1 MPLFSFS
8 TIGGMRSFKKISK
21 KMSQLD
27 YYVSNY
33 SSSPEALKLV
43 SLGNK
48 AYGAAIEDIV
58 RESLSL
64 GPRSSSQNDATFGDR
79 KIEIKAARYWAG
91 KDDCRWQHLE
101 PDHDYDLVLF
111 VLTDFHELKVWAI
124 KKETLMGELRDRKI
138 VTFQGKQG
146 WWTTKKA
153 IMPFLTPIQCPA
165 DLAAFA

>member
-1 MPLFSFS
+1 MSLFSSS
-8 TIGGMRSFKKISK
+8 TIGGMPSFQKVSN

-27 YYVSNY
+27 YYISK

-48 AYGAAIEDIV
+48 AFGAAIEDIV
-58 RESLSL
+58 RECLSL
-64 GPRSSSQNDATFGDR
+64 GPRSSSQNDATFGER

-91 KDDCRWQHLE
+91 KDDCKWQHLE
-101 PDHDYDLVLF
+101 LEHDYDLVLF
-111 VLTDFHELKVWAI
+111 VLMDFHELRVWAI

-146 WWTTKKA
+146 WWTSKKA
-153 IMPFLTPIQCPA
+153 IMPFLTPIQSLE

>member
-1 MPLFSFS
+1 MSLFSSS
-8 TIGGMRSFKKISK
+8 TLGGMRSFKKISK
-21 KMSQLD
+21 KMSQLE
-27 YYVSNY
+27 YYISKLT
-33 SSSPEALKLV
+33 SPEILKLV

-48 AYGAAIEDIV
+48 AFGAAIEDIV
-58 RESLSL
+58 REALSL
-64 GPRSSSQNDATFGDR
+64 GPRTSSQNDGTFGAR

-101 PDHDYDLVLF
+101 PEHDYDLVLF
-111 VLTDFHELKVWAI
+111 VLVDFHDIRVWAI
-124 KKETLMGELRDRKI
+124 EKSTLMGELRDRKI

-165 DLAAFA
+165 DLAVFA